1 MPAARRLEVLPDLR
15 RVAVGA
21 ADRVGARGSEDLAGQ
36 QVRAQRAS
44 RAGRADRE
52 HGDDVLRLD
61 DARADARLEA
71 ERDGRDVAAG
81 HRDALH
87 ARQARALGAALLRVQ
102 QLGQAV
108 RPGAREV
115 AAVERVP
122 RGLVDEPV
130 VRAAVDH
137 EGLVVELG
145 RDGAG
150 LAVRQREE
158 DHVVAGEPLGGRLD
172 EGPVGVRGEVRVH
185 LAQTLARVLEGGER
199 LDLEARVVGEQ
210 AEELPARVAARARDG
225 D

>member
-1 MPAARRLEVLPDLR
+1 M
-15 RVAVGA
+15 
-21 ADRVGARGSEDLAGQ
+21 
-36 QVRAQRAS
+36 
-44 RAGRADRE
+44 
-52 HGDDVLRLD
+52 
-61 DARADARLEA
+61 
-71 ERDGRDVAAG
+71 
-81 HRDALH
+81 
-87 ARQARALGAALLRVQ
+87 
-102 QLGQAV
+102 
-108 RPGAREV
+108 
-115 AAVERVP
+115 
-122 RGLVDEPV
+122 

-185 LAQTLARVLEGGER
+185 LTQTLAGVLEGGER
-199 LDLEARVVGEQ
+199 LDLEARVIGEQ